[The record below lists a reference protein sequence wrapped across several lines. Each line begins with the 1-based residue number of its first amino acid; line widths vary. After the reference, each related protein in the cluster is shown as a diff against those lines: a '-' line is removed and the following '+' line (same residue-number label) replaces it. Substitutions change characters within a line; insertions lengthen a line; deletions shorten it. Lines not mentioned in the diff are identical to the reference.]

1 MTLPNFLIV
10 GAAKSA
16 TTSLWQNLRQHPEIY
31 MHPRKQLN
39 FYAFEGQ
46 EPRFRGPAPLDE
58 SRYDIRTIEQY
69 ETAFAG
75 AGRERVVGEASN
87 LYLYSPTAA
96 ERIRKHAPDTKI
108 IAVLRHPAERA
119 YSRFLQL
126 VLSGRESITD
136 FARALR
142 EEEARVAEGWWPEFH
157 YLRAGLYDQQLSR
170 YRDHFPDEQIRV
182 YLYEELS
189 EDMPSVLVEIFDF
202 LGVERDFEPDADIR
216 YSASGIP
223 AKKTV
228 HWSLQ
233 RLRSI
238 RPLAERL
245 LPKAC
250 TDGLARRFSEIHRKN
265 LAKPKMSAEARA
277 LLLAGYHD
285 DTRRLEKR
293 INRDLSAWLQ

>member
-39 FYAFEGQ
+39 FYALEGQ
-46 EPRFRGPAPLDE
+46 EPRFRGPAPLDG
-58 SRYDIRTIEQY
+58 SRYDIRTLEQY
-69 ETAFAG
+69 EMAFAG

-87 LYLYSPTAA
+87 LYLYSPAAA
-96 ERIRKHAPDTKI
+96 ERIRRHAPDTKI
-108 IAVLRHPAERA
+108 IAILRHPAERA

-136 FARALR
+136 FTRALR

-157 YLRAGLYDQQLSR
+157 YLRAGLYDQQISR
-170 YRDHFPDEQIRV
+170 YMDHFPDEQIRV
-182 YLYEELS
+182 YLYEEIS
-189 EDMPSVLVEIFDF
+189 KDMSSVLVEIFDF
-202 LGVERDFEPDADIR
+202 LGVERSFVPEADIR

-223 AKKTV
+223 EKKAV

-250 TDGLARRFSEIHRKN
+250 TDGLARRLSEIHRKN
-265 LAKPKMSAEARA
+265 LAKPKMPAEARA
-277 LLLAGYHD
+277 LLLDGYHD

-293 INRDLSAWLQ
+293 IHRDLSAWLQ